1 MQSTFETT
9 SAVTSGPVGAATA
22 DTLHTAT
29 ILSTAEGAT
38 EGVTQNEIEAP
49 SIWAEP
55 PATFG
60 ADQLT
65 EARWLPLSAVV
76 ASPGAD
82 ALATEIAALVA
93 GHEVTSVV
101 PPEGPPESSAWPS
114 SGKLPVPFLAACCAA
129 GRAWSHYQYSGAG
142 LPADFTGGP
151 IAARQYLAACDA
163 MVALGLLYQSRS
175 IRYGSGIVWDD
186 GGSEHFAGK
195 APRLWPAPALLAV
208 AASHGVTPATLPN
221 DFCDAYPTQP
231 PAVPQPVQMFTLKQ
245 PRRSEKAAIPI
256 QRSDLEAARLV
267 DKVTG
272 YNDWIARHDVAGCLP
287 PRLKRVFTASWL
299 LGGRWYAVGAEGN
312 YQRMSEAERLG
323 VTING
328 EPVVEVDVQASH
340 LSIMHVTS
348 VGLSRRIA
356 GVVTARLPLS
366 RNFRISSSLLH
377 RPKPA
382 NCRATHAA
390 GNEPL
395 RRSMRRRRATPQ
407 REIRIPNGNCETL
420 LP

>member
-1 MQSTFETT
+1 MAKQRQ
-9 SAVTSGPVGAATA
+9 AAGA
-22 DTLHTAT
+22 
-29 ILSTAEGAT
+29 ILG
-38 EGVTQNEIEAP
+38 GVLRR
-49 SIWAEP
+49 WARLEP
-55 PATFG
+55 
-60 ADQLT
+60 
-65 EARWLPLSAVV
+65 
-76 ASPGAD
+76 
-82 ALATEIAALVA
+82 
-93 GHEVTSVV
+93 
-101 PPEGPPESSAWPS
+101 
-114 SGKLPVPFLAACCAA
+114 LPVF
-129 GRAWSHYQYSGAG
+129 RSRT
-142 LPADFTGGP
+142 PADFTGGP

-340 LSIMHVTS
+340 LSIMHGLLGLPLPDGDPYEFPDMSRS
-348 VGLSRRIA
+348 VAKAWITATLGKGTPVAKWAVKATKDNPELVQHDPRRIGHVICERYQFMRNPA
-356 GVVTARLPLS
+356 GAVAAPAGLDPL
-366 RNFRISSSLLH
+366 
-377 RPKPA
+377 A
-382 NCRATHAA
+382 NIGTPRA
-390 GNEPL
+390 
-395 RRSMRRRRATPQ
+395 S
-407 REIRIPNGNCETL
+407 
-420 LP
+420 